1 MEINNP
7 SVLAEI
13 TAIFER
19 YEKAL
24 VDNDVPVLEEL
35 FWDSGL
41 TLRYGVNEL
50 LYGIDEIRAFRR
62 GRPGDGPRTLRHTVI
77 TTYGTD
83 YATANTEFV
92 RERMNTKLGRQS
104 QTWVRMPE
112 GWRVVAAHVSLM
124 DKVRP

>member
-13 TAIFER
+13 TEIFDR

-24 VDNDVPVLEEL
+24 VENDVPVLEEL
-35 FWDSGL
+35 FWDNRL
-41 TLRYGVNEL
+41 TLRYGVREL
-50 LYGIDEIRAFRR
+50 LYGMDEIRAFRR
-62 GRPGDGPRTLRHTVI
+62 GRSGDGPRDLQRTTI

-83 YATANTEFV
+83 YATANTEFTRV
-92 RERMNTKLGRQS
+92 GMTSKVGRQS

-124 DKVRP
+124 DKV